1 MKNARE
7 DLEKWLERH
16 IPSTIEWHEGTKIKK
31 ENESSPQPVDE
42 EKWK

>member
-7 DLEKWLERH
+7 GLEKWLERH
-16 IPSTIEWHEGTKIKK
+16 IPSTIEWHEDTKIKK